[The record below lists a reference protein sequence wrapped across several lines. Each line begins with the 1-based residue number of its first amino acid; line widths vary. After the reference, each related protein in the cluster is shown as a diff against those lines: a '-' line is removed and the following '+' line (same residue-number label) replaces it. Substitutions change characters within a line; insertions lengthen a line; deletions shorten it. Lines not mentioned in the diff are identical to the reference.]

1 MKIHVKKVN
10 NLVLPTKA
18 NPDDA
23 AYDIFATSEPIIV
36 GTKFERY
43 LDGINAWSKIDYIE
57 YKTSLFFAPQDEITP
72 ARGVAPKKILKY
84 HIEGLPRSSISKKN
98 LLLANSEATIDNA
111 YRGEVS
117 LRFKYVFQPEDL
129 LIVPEA
135 GRSRIYGVLS
145 PASIYAKG
153 DRIAQIKACANID
166 IEFVLADELDTTVRG
181 QGGFGSTN

>member
-1 MKIHVKKVN
+1 M
-10 NLVLPTKA
+10 
-18 NPDDA
+18 
-23 AYDIFATSEPIIV
+23 
-36 GTKFERY
+36 
-43 LDGINAWSKIDYIE
+43 
-57 YKTSLFFAPQDEITP
+57 
-72 ARGVAPKKILKY
+72 KY

-153 DRIAQIKACANID
+153 DRIAQIKAVPNID
-166 IEFVLADELDTTVRG
+166 IQFELVEELDATVRG
-181 QGGFGSTN
+181 QGGFGSSN